1 MRRLFNPESELGF
14 DSDSEKTYFDLE
26 VHVDWCSANT
36 LIWWSSILI
45 STVEH
50 LDCARCQQHM
60 LFLFGGWTTQLV
72 GLAFR

>member
-1 MRRLFNPESELGF
+1 MRRLFDSESELGF

-45 STVEH
+45 LLSILIVH
-50 LDCARCQQHM
+50 GVNNICSSCLAVGS
-60 LFLFGGWTTQLV
+60 LNLLV
-72 GLAFR
+72 LH